1 MAKCHVALFQIVHG
15 LDGASIGAR
24 EVDPPVLQQG
34 EEGPPRDG
42 VHGGQ
47 EFGGAVQPGQ
57 AWERAARALPG
68 EIAITDKN
76 ASRTA
81 KRNLRMMTRS

>member
-1 MAKCHVALFQIVHG
+1 MAKYDVALFQILYG

-68 EIAITDKN
+68 ENVDKN
-76 ASRTA
+76 ANRTA